1 MAVAFI
7 VVGYAVLLLAFGWIG
22 LVVILAHVGVMALGL
37 WGAGR
42 LGKGPDDSGNAPPP
56 P

>member
-1 MAVAFI
+1 MLGAVAI
-7 VVGYAVLLLAFGWIG
+7 AAGYLTLVWAFGWLG

-42 LGKGPDDSGNAPPP
+42 LGKGPDDPPP
-56 P
+56 PSA